1 MKHVTTILLSAAAAI
16 FIAGCTTYETP
27 RTESISKAI
36 DLNNL
41 DTFTVRVNGATDG
54 DTAFGPVARNE
65 ALEDIVEE
73 FEERG
78 FDYTDSSDADFVVV
92 FTSTIQDES
101 QPFVTNYSEPSRRVV
116 TTEEQ
121 VVTPTGDVVTTD
133 RSSRVITTREST
145 PIALEARQ
153 RLFVLDVVDT
163 ATNVLLW
170 RGYVAT
176 DDVEI
181 RDDEVVEEHIEQ
193 IIEQL
198 PNMS

>member
-1 MKHVTTILLSAAAAI
+1 MKQATITLLSAAAAI

-27 RTESISKAI
+27 RTESISEAI
-36 DLNNL
+36 DLYNL

-65 ALEDIVEE
+65 ALEEIVEE
-73 FEERG
+73 FEKRG
-78 FDYTDSSDADFVVV
+78 FEYTDSSAADFVVV

-101 QPFVTNYSEPSRRVV
+101 QPFVTSYSEPSRRVV

-133 RSSRVITTREST
+133 RSSRVITTRESA
-145 PIALEARQ
+145 PIALEDRQ
-153 RLFVLDVVDT
+153 RLYVLDVVDAT
-163 ATNVLLW
+163 TNVLLW
-170 RGYVAT
+170 RGYMAT

-181 RDDEVVEEHIEQ
+181 RDEEVVEEHIER
-193 IIEQL
+193 IIEHL
-198 PNMS
+198 PNAS